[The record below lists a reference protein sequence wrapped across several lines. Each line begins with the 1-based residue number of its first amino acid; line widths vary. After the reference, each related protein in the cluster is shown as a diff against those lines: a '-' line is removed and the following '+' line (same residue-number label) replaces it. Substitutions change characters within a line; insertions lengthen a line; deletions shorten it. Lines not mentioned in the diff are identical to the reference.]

1 MPAFFPGCS
10 GQSDLNSMG
19 CGASVGNEEDP
30 LKVVVFG
37 ALGMVGGAVASALV
51 KSPRV
56 KVIAVTRTP
65 TSGRANEL
73 AEKGAVI
80 STADLN
86 DPRSLERVLDGAHAV
101 FLTTH
106 YWEHFSKEKEISQ
119 GTNAIDAAVN
129 CNIRHLVLYG
139 SEAPDPEKVPECG
152 PFEAKA
158 ELEEYLM
165 SQDVP
170 YTLLRMPFF
179 YENLLTVFKPHRL
192 KEANYAITLPLEDD
206 SIDSMSVSDMGR
218 CVLNI
223 FLKPKP
229 YLGQTV
235 NLSAD
240 RITAKQMADVLTN
253 HMRHTVFVCPLIR
266 VEDYA
271 NFKFSGARDLAAMFQ
286 HYRTLDP
293 VGDTRMTKKLCGSSL
308 TFERWVTEN
317 TDKIMVAMKEEEDL

>member
-1 MPAFFPGCS
+1 MPEFIWGCS
-10 GQSDLNSMG
+10 GRSDLFSMG

-56 KVIAVTRTP
+56 KVIAITRTP

-86 DPRSLERVLDGAHAV
+86 DPRSLERVFEGAHAV

-106 YWEHFSKEKEISQ
+106 YWEHFSKEKEITQ
-119 GTNAIDAAVN
+119 GTNAIDAAVS

-165 SQDVP
+165 SQDIP

-179 YENLLTVFKPHRL
+179 YENLLTIFKPHRL
-192 KEANYAITLPLEDD
+192 KEGKYAIALPLEGD
-206 SIDSMSVSDMGR
+206 SIDCMSVSDMGR

-235 NLSAD
+235 NLAID
-240 RITAKQMADVLTN
+240 RITAKQMADMLTK
-253 HMRHTVFVCPLIR
+253 HMHHIVFVSPLIGI
-266 VEDYA
+266 EDYA
-271 NFKFSGARDLAAMFQ
+271 NFKFSGAKDLAAMFQ
-286 HYRTLDP
+286 HYRTVEA
-293 VGDTRMTKKLCGSSL
+293 VGDIRATKKLCGTSV
-308 TFERWVTEN
+308 TFDRWVIEN
-317 TDKIMVAMKEEEDL
+317 TDKIMLAMKEDEEL